1 MKILTDEQIAKT
13 IQESLGEEAIDLKDY
28 DWMVTPQDK
37 AIAQAQLDQ
46 DKADAEAEKREI
58 FKQIDE
64 VLGVWENCMGFCEL
78 DCNHIPY
85 NLWQALKSKY
95 LKE

>member
-46 DKADAEAEKREI
+46 DKADAEAMVEMVTNRWRTGKPINFEFI
-58 FKQIDE
+58 
-64 VLGVWENCMGFCEL
+64 V
-78 DCNHIPY
+78 
-85 NLWQALKSKY
+85 ALKSKY